1 MVIFYELLAW
11 KLTFYLAS
19 IQQGAKLCSIIERIR
34 VCNSF
39 QFIVGLYLVSID
51 VRTKAPLLKCLS
63 RAQNSDC
70 NGYEIILIE
79 SHHMLDN
86 EGYFYQPTCFI
97 RNQSKYKNQYAS

>member
-1 MVIFYELLAW
+1 MVIFHKLLAW

-19 IQQGAKLCSIIERIR
+19 IQQGAKLCSIIGRIR
-34 VCNSF
+34 VCY

-86 EGYFYQPTCFI
+86 EGYIYHRPVLYETKVSTKI
-97 RNQSKYKNQYAS
+97 NTPHK